1 MKLRHRHLPVL
12 PALLIL
18 LFGAA
23 GAAGQSVY
31 ITDQIR
37 AGLHEE
43 KQLDSPIIKTVPTG
57 TALEII
63 KRDEKASF
71 VREPGG
77 ATGWIDNS
85 YLVGEDP
92 GTPPEVE
99 AQNRI
104 AQLEEELADTRREVR
119 TLKAQAPREAQPA
132 ADVQELRD
140 RNKELQARLN
150 EEKLKVGEL
159 QVQIAELRKRLG
171 MDNEKE
177 SLYRE
182 IEQLNQKIK
191 QLEIQLAQARDVPE
205 DVKKQQALAARGNS
219 GLGGDNWQRLLIYLG
234 FALIVGLV
242 LGVYLMDAINRRRHG
257 GFRV

>member
-1 MKLRHRHLPVL
+1 MRPLYRNL
-12 PALLIL
+12 PAMLSLLAL
-18 LFGAA
+18 LLGAA
-23 GAAGQSVY
+23 GAFAQTVY

-63 KRDEKASF
+63 KREEQVSF

-77 ATGWIDNS
+77 ATGWIDNT
-85 YLVGEDP
+85 YLMGDNP
-92 GTPPEVE
+92 GTPPDVQ

-104 AQLEEELADTRREVR
+104 DQLEEELAGARREIR
-119 TLKAQAPREAQPA
+119 TLKAQAPRETQPP
-132 ADVQELRD
+132 ADVQELQD
-140 RNKELQARLN
+140 RNKELQARVN
-150 EEKLKVGEL
+150 EEKLKAGEL

-171 MDNEKE
+171 MDNQKE

-182 IEQLNQKIK
+182 IEQLNQKTR
-191 QLEIQLAQARDVPE
+191 QLEIQLARARDVPE
-205 DVKKQQALAARGNS
+205 EVKKQQALAARGDS
-219 GLGGDNWQRLLIYLG
+219 GLGSDNWKQLLVYLG
-234 FALIVGLV
+234 IALIVGLM
-242 LGVYLMDAINRRRHG
+242 LGVYLMDVVNRRRHG

>member
-1 MKLRHRHLPVL
+1 MNFRYSSLAPLPVL
-12 PALLIL
+12 IALL
-18 LFGAA
+18 FAAA
-23 GAAGQSVY
+23 GACAQSIY

-63 KRDEKASF
+63 KREEQVSF

-85 YLVGEDP
+85 YLVEENP
-92 GTPPEVE
+92 GTPPDVK
-99 AQNRI
+99 AQKQI
-104 AQLEEELADTRREVR
+104 AQLEEELANARKEIRS
-119 TLKAQAPREAQPA
+119 LKAQVPREAQPST
-132 ADVQELRD
+132 DVQELRD
-140 RNKELQARLN
+140 RNKELQTRLN

-159 QVQIAELRKRLG
+159 QVLIAELRKRLG

-177 SLYRE
+177 ALYRE
-182 IEQLNQKIK
+182 IENLNRKTK
-191 QLEIQLAQARDVPE
+191 QLEIRLAQARDAPE
-205 DVKKQQALAARGNS
+205 EVKRQQTPAASVKS
-219 GLGGDNWQRLLIYLG
+219 GLGGDNWKQWFVYLG
-234 FALIVGLV
+234 FALVIGLL
-242 LGVYLMDAINRRRHG
+242 LGVYLMDIINRRRHG